1 MEMKCLTLN
10 QPYADLLA
18 NGKKKIEVR
27 KWNTNF
33 RGEFLIHAA
42 KTINLMACNI
52 LNIDPDSCVRGSI
65 IGKCYLYDVKMYT
78 SNQDLLMDFELNFVV
93 DEKKFDDKRKRIY
106 GFLIRDAVR
115 FSKAI
120 PYKGKLGFFNVD
132 I

>member
-1 MEMKCLTLN
+1 MKCLSLN

-18 NGKKKIEVR
+18 SGKKKIEVR
-27 KWNTNF
+27 KWNTKF

-52 LNIDPDSCVRGSI
+52 LNIDSALCIRGSI
-65 IGKCYLYDVKMYT
+65 IGKCYLYDVKIYL
-78 SNQDLLMDFELNFVV
+78 SNKDLIRDFKMNFVV
-93 DEKKFDDKRKRIY
+93 DEKKFDDKRKRMY
-106 GFLIRDAVR
+106 GFLIRDAIR
-115 FSKAI
+115 FNKAI